1 MLAAARILKYLR
13 DTKVQ
18 AIYFK
23 GGEEIKGI
31 GLRVYCDASHG
42 THADGKGHG
51 GIIVTMGSGYVH
63 ARSTKVKMI
72 TLSSTETEQYVMC
85 EATTYAIWGRAMM
98 RMMGFPSTL
107 SPCKMYQDNAAAIG
121 MTRRNGTFARTKHI
135 MIRKSFTRDAVENG
149 DTKWHCKRTENLM
162 PDMLTKCVPRSTM
175 LRHMES
181 AGMREVSTEEEKK
194 QD

>member
-1 MLAAARILKYLR
+1 
-13 DTKVQ
+13 
-18 AIYFK
+18 
-23 GGEEIKGI
+23 
-31 GLRVYCDASHG
+31 
-42 THADGKGHG
+42 
-51 GIIVTMGSGYVH
+51 
-63 ARSTKVKMI
+63 
-72 TLSSTETEQYVMC
+72 
-85 EATTYAIWGRAMM
+85 MM

-149 DTKWHCKRTENLM
+149 DTKWHFKRTENLM

-181 AGMREVSTEEEKK
+181 AGMREVPIEEEKK